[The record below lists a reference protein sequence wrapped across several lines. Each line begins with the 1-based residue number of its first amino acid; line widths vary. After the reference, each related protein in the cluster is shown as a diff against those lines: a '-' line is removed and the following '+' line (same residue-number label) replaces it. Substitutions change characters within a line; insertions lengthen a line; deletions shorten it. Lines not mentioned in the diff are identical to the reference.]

1 MEEVKELNNN
11 YSEKLALTRKRVSTY
26 DTATKNET
34 RKSMER
40 ILGELA
46 FYVNKISQGNLPM
59 MLSSGFEVSKY
70 RANVLSPD
78 VVRGLILTDGRNS
91 GQMVL
96 AFDRSEERRVG
107 KEWT

>member
-1 MEEVKELNNN
+1 
-11 YSEKLALTRKRVSTY
+11 
-26 DTATKNET
+26 
-34 RKSMER
+34 MER

-96 AFDRSEERRVG
+96 AFDKLENTRLYEYRYT
-107 KEWT
+107 KEKGPDGELVWNGEVYSTTSSRNKQVRHLDLSPW